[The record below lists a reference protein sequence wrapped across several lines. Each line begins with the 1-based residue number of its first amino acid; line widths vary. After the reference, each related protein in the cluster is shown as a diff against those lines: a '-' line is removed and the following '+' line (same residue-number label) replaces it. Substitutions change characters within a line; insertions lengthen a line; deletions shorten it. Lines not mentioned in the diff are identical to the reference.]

1 MNAMSKSQAIQHLQ
15 KVLDELALFSPSV
28 DIKSEPGFQKLRR
41 SARVAV
47 AHIFGEEGNH
57 MTELIRILYQSFT
70 YTRRSSVEERL
81 ADSDRVLYALKG
93 LLESMIE
100 EVKEYWTDE
109 APADQRSGE
118 STNADQTSNKVFLVH
133 GRDDGTKARVAR
145 FLERIKLDPVV
156 LQEMPNQGNTIIEK
170 FEHYASTVK
179 FAVALLTPDDEGS
192 LSNET
197 GNPQPRARQ
206 NVIFELGYFVGK
218 LGRDRTCALVKG
230 NLEMLSDYSGV
241 IYIRLDDD
249 DGWQMRL
256 IQELK
261 SAGYN
266 VDANDALTMKPA
278 S

>member
-1 MNAMSKSQAIQHLQ
+1 MNAMPKSQAIQHLQ
-15 KVLDELALFSPSV
+15 KVLDELVLFSPSV
-28 DIKSEPGFQKLRR
+28 DITSLLDFQKLRR
-41 SARVAV
+41 KAEIAV
-47 AHIFGEEGNH
+47 TYVFGDSGKHMEE
-57 MTELIRILYQSFT
+57 LDCILRLPLT
-70 YTRRSSVEERL
+70 PTTRRST
-81 ADSDRVLYALKG
+81 ADRAIDDTIVLKMLTM
-93 LLESMIE
+93 LFQSMIE
-100 EVKEYWTDE
+100 EVKDYWPDE
-109 APADQRSGE
+109 VPADQRFGE

-192 LSNET
+192 LLNET
-197 GNPQPRARQ
+197 GNAQPRARQ

-261 SAGYN
+261 SAGYD
-266 VDANDALTMKPA
+266 VDANDALIE
-278 S
+278 

>member
-1 MNAMSKSQAIQHLQ
+1 MNAMPKSQAIQHLQ
-15 KVLDELALFSPSV
+15 KVLDGIAYYAQVV
-28 DIKSEPGFQKLRR
+28 DITSSLDFQKLKR
-41 SARVAV
+41 SADVAV
-47 AHIFGEEGNH
+47 TYVFGEEGRH
-57 MTELIRILYQSFT
+57 REELNSVLNPTLT
-70 YTRRSSVEERL
+70 YAAQR
-81 ADSDRVLYALKG
+81 SDRVANETFVLCVLTN

-100 EVKEYWTDE
+100 EVKDYWPDE
-109 APADQRSGE
+109 TPTSQRYGE
-118 STNADQTSNKVFLVH
+118 STNADQMSEVFLVH

-170 FEHYASTVK
+170 FEHYASKVR
-179 FAVALLTPDDEGS
+179 FAVVLFTPDDVGS
-192 LSNET
+192 LS
-197 GNPQPRARQ
+197 GNTSNTQPRPRQ

-241 IYIRLDDD
+241 LYIPLDDG
-249 DGWQMRL
+249 DGWHMRL

-266 VDANDALTMKPA
+266 VDANDAFTK
-278 S
+278 

>member
-1 MNAMSKSQAIQHLQ
+1 M
-15 KVLDELALFSPSV
+15 
-28 DIKSEPGFQKLRR
+28 LRDLT
-41 SARVAV
+41 A
-47 AHIFGEEGNH
+47 
-57 MTELIRILYQSFT
+57 
-70 YTRRSSVEERL
+70 
-81 ADSDRVLYALKG
+81 

-100 EVKEYWTDE
+100 EVEDYWPDE
-109 APADQRSGE
+109 APDDPRSGE
-118 STNADQTSNKVFLVH
+118 STNADQMSNKVFLVH
-133 GRDDGTKARVAR
+133 GRDDGIKARVAR

-179 FAVALLTPDDEGS
+179 FAVVLFTPDDVGS
-192 LSNET
+192 LSDET
-197 GNPQPRARQ
+197 GNAQPRARQ